1 MKNITVKVTTNL
13 VDSILK
19 SAGDRFRH
27 YGYKKT
33 TVNEIA
39 ADVRI
44 SKKTLY
50 AVYPSKEEIARETA
64 WREMVDIIKQFN
76 ETVPPKTSTD
86 KMLLS
91 LCKFIFTDRI
101 KKGQDGL
108 FHGLYLEEYAL
119 REAYMKS
126 LTRVFV
132 AVYEDGLKRGLLKRI
147 DPVFAA
153 ETIINIVITAADY
166 FPRSEQPVII
176 FDSAL
181 AMIADAVAFKDRI
194 KFDAMG

>member
-1 MKNITVKVTTNL
+1 MPITTVNRTTVL
-13 VDSILK
+13 VDGILK
-19 SAGDRFRH
+19 SAAERFRH

-33 TVNEIA
+33 TVSEIA
-39 ADVRI
+39 ADLRI

-64 WREMVDIIKQFN
+64 WREMIDVIKQFN
-76 ETVPPKTSTD
+76 ETVPHKMPTD

-101 KKGQDGL
+101 KKGRDGL
-108 FHGLYLEEYAL
+108 FRGLYEEEHPL
-119 REAYMKS
+119 RIAYRKS
-126 LTRVFV
+126 LTRVF
-132 AVYEDGLKRGLLKRI
+132 AAIYEDGLKRGLFKRI

-153 ETIINIVITAADY
+153 EAVINIVSTATDY

-181 AMIADAVAFKDRI
+181 ALIADAVTLKDRI
-194 KFDAMG
+194 MFDAMG